1 MNLGHANSSRTVELE
16 QKLSSDLHDAWITRA
31 CDYAKQPTLVHTIYD
46 IWVTRV
52 DRAVGVLKLGMVPD
66 VERLKAKLQ
75 YLGFSD
81 GRILQQGHVPVVQA
95 GAGKEATVSIAKLS
109 ERLRYE
115 IVRIEIRQAAPWIFA
130 VGRAP
135 GEQLSRAGKLR
146 HIHWG
151 GSYAQE

>member
-1 MNLGHANSSRTVELE
+1 MDQGTPALVRTVELE
-16 QKLSSDLHDAWITRA
+16 QKLSSDLHDARITRA

-75 YLGFSD
+75 YLGFTD
-81 GRILQQGHVPVVQA
+81 GRILQQSHVPVVQA
-95 GAGKEATVSIAKLS
+95 GAGKEATVSIAKLP
-109 ERLRYE
+109 ERLRHE
-115 IVRIEIRQAAPWIFA
+115 IVRIEIRQAASRVFA
-130 VGRAP
+130 VRRP
-135 GEQLSRAGKLR
+135 SGEQLTRARKLR